1 MSAFHARALALC
13 LAAVAIATVT
23 DAKADAKAD
32 ERSTGATSATFA
44 SLPTG
49 TVPLPPK
56 ARVPSTIPG
65 GEKVAGF
72 LVSARKGQADFVT
85 LVSSAKMAKQMNEG
99 FREDTSLVGEACFT
113 EDQQGLRRGDETE
126 RAWRPDLQP
135 MLGMSTSSRGGQR
148 PTVTAVHSER
158 IAEEGGKT
166 SLEVIDAW
174 VDPVTRGV
182 RLIARSSVPLELV
195 STVLGG
201 TKLYAAR
208 DAQSVHVI
216 LVTPNVRRS
225 SGRGGLFA
233 IADNAVFSS
242 SCDHIRTTLK
252 TEKGQGQ
259 TASFISNVE
268 LPPLEKDAKDRAE
281 SKPDAKDAKFGITL
295 GAPTRTEVRVRP
307 IHVHASITWPSREKE
322 PLLSVSAG
330 WDSREQTAIAF

>member
-1 MSAFHARALALC
+1 MSPLPARL
-13 LAAVAIATVT
+13 LAAAFTALAIATVT
-23 DAKADAKAD
+23 DAKADDRATGA
-32 ERSTGATSATFA
+32 TGATSATFA

-56 ARVPSTIPG
+56 TKVPSTIPG
-65 GEKVAGF
+65 SEKLAGF
-72 LVSARKGQADFVT
+72 VIVGRKGQADFVT
-85 LVSSAKMAKQMNEG
+85 LVSSAKMAKQVNEG
-99 FREDTSLVGEACFT
+99 FREDSSLAGEACFT
-113 EDQQGLRRGDETE
+113 ENEQGRRDDDSE

-135 MLGMSTSSRGGQR
+135 MMGMVTSSRGGQR

-158 IAEEGGKT
+158 IAEEGAKA
-166 SLEVIDAW
+166 SLEVVDAW

-182 RLIARSSVPLELV
+182 RLIARSSVPLTLV
-195 STVLGG
+195 STLLGG

-208 DAQSVHVI
+208 DSQNVHVI
-216 LVTPNVRRS
+216 LVTPKVRRT

-268 LPPLEKDAKDRAE
+268 LPSLEKDAKDR
-281 SKPDAKDAKFGITL
+281 DAKLDANAKNGL
-295 GAPTRTEVRVRP
+295 AVAGPTRTEVRIRP
-307 IHVHASITWPSREKE
+307 IHVHASVTWPSREKE